1 MHNFKLKITCLAVAA
16 ALGLTA
22 CGGGGSSSGEST
34 LTTSNITGVI
44 TGFGSVYVDGI
55 EYETD
60 NANFTLDGVAGTENQ
75 LAIGMVVSL
84 QGTVNADG
92 TTGTATAVTFADE
105 VEGTLLAN
113 NFLADGTL
121 NIMGQTV
128 HIIDTT
134 SLDSEV
140 LGVDTFESIAVGN
153 VVEVSGFSDGS
164 GTIYATRIEVKKEA
178 LEVGD
183 NIELK
188 GVISSL
194 DTAGQ
199 TFTLGGLTIDYS
211 SAQLDDISEITNG
224 LYVEIKSDQALSG
237 TTMIAS
243 KIELEGDGKHDERG
257 DDGEEMEFE
266 GIIMS
271 VDSNFIVVN
280 GQTVYFNDETE
291 YEHGDESRLVVGTKL
306 KVEGE
311 FNTEGL
317 LIAEEF
323 KFKEEGDTEI
333 SSHVES
339 VDTNASTLTMMG
351 LTFHIKN
358 TTIMKDERDE
368 DGQTA
373 VRYFDIADI
382 AAGDWLEIRAYYDEL
397 NSQWV
402 ATQLERDDKDL
413 DELASIEGIVVDN
426 TTLNQLTVAT
436 LTVDYSAVSNFTANI
451 GDKVEMEGSYTD
463 NLFTVTE
470 ISIDD

>member
-22 CGGGGSSSGEST
+22 CGGGGSSSGESSST
-34 LTTSNITGVI
+34 SSNISGVI
-44 TGFGSVYVDGI
+44 TGFGSVYVDGV

-60 NANFTLDGVAGTENQ
+60 NANFTLDGIAGTEDQ
-75 LAIGMVVSL
+75 LAVGMVVSL
-84 QGTVNADG
+84 QGTLNADG
-92 TTGTATAVTFADE
+92 TTGTATTVTFEDE

-121 NIMGQTV
+121 NIMGQTI

-134 SLDSEV
+134 SLDSRV
-140 LGVDTFESIAVGN
+140 VGVDTFESIAIGN

-164 GTIYATRIEVKKEA
+164 GTIYATRLEVKKAA

-183 NIELK
+183 DIELK

-194 DTAGQ
+194 NTITQ

-211 SAQLDDISEITNG
+211 SAQLDGISEMVDG

-237 TTMIAS
+237 FTMFAS
-243 KIELEGDGKHDERG
+243 KIELERDGEHDERG
-257 DDGEEMEFE
+257 DDGEEIEFE

-271 VDSNFIVVN
+271 VDSNSIVVN

-291 YEHGDESRLVVGTKL
+291 FEHGDESHLIIGSKL

-311 FNTEGL
+311 FNAEGL

-333 SSHVES
+333 TSHVES
-339 VDTNASTLTMMG
+339 VDANASTLTIMG
-351 LTFHIKN
+351 LTLHVNN
-358 TTIMKDERDE
+358 TTIMEDERDE
-368 DGQTA
+368 EGQTA
-373 VRYFDIADI
+373 VRYFDITDI
-382 AAGDWLEIRAYYDEL
+382 TVGDWLEIRAHYDEL

-402 ATQLERDDKDL
+402 ATKLEREDKEL
-413 DELASIEGIVVDN
+413 NELASIEGVVEDN
-426 TTLNQLTVAT
+426 TILNQLTVAT
-436 LTVDYSAVSNFTANI
+436 LTVDYSAVSSFTANI
-451 GDKVEMEGSYTD
+451 GDKVEMEGSYAD